1 MESLIQMLRD
11 YGRYL
16 SLEDSI
22 PQWEQERAEL
32 KVRIGELR
40 LSRDQM
46 QWELD
51 RLENP
56 SLFQRLFGKAGDK
69 KEKLTKQLREV
80 TAALNA
86 AVWERDA
93 LDKRMEEGKRE
104 LEALSGSRERYLQA
118 KEEAK
123 LSSMEESQLIMEE
136 IAAFTP
142 AAMDAA
148 DRVLDALESAR
159 PWMQW
164 DVRYTGVSPTNRKM
178 ECLALAAENAHR
190 LVDLLGILPEGC
202 ANIGSYLHAPEGYV
216 DAVTMEYAKLD
227 RLNNAINQVRETRN
241 QLGMLQ

>member
-40 LSRDQM
+40 LNRDQK

-93 LDKRMEEGKRE
+93 LDKRVEEGKRE

-123 LSSMEESQLIMEE
+123 LSS
-136 IAAFTP
+136 
-142 AAMDAA
+142 
-148 DRVLDALESAR
+148 
-159 PWMQW
+159 
-164 DVRYTGVSPTNRKM
+164 
-178 ECLALAAENAHR
+178 
-190 LVDLLGILPEGC
+190 
-202 ANIGSYLHAPEGYV
+202 
-216 DAVTMEYAKLD
+216 
-227 RLNNAINQVRETRN
+227 
-241 QLGMLQ
+241 

>member
-1 MESLIQMLRD
+1 MESLIQMLKD
-11 YGRYL
+11 YGCYL

-40 LSRDQM
+40 LSRDQK

-56 SLFQRLFGKAGDK
+56 SLIQRLFGKAGDK

-93 LDKRMEEGKRE
+93 LDKRVEEGKRE

-123 LSSMEESQLIMEE
+123 LSSMEE

-159 PWMQW
+159 PWMQR

-202 ANIGSYLHAPEGYV
+202 ANIGSYLRAPEGYV